1 MNISRSLLFAAA
13 ACSIL
18 LTSHNASA
26 QRRNSGSSQGDWA
39 SIVRQRLPEYGHRN
53 WIVIADSAYPAQS
66 REGIETIVANADQ
79 ITVLR
84 TVLGM
89 IKNSRHVRPTIYT
102 DKELPYVLESEAPG
116 VLQYRRSLTSELSG
130 LNAQSLEHEKII
142 GKLDETAKTFR
153 VLIVKTDLAIPYT
166 SVFIQLDCAY
176 WSDDAQKRLSAEM
189 AKGTGG
195 TPE

>member
-1 MNISRSLLFAAA
+1 MNISRSLLFAIAT
-13 ACSIL
+13 SFVL
-18 LTSHNASA
+18 LPAQNASA
-26 QRRNSGSSQGDWA
+26 QRRNSGFSQDWA
-39 SIVRQRLPEYGHRN
+39 NVVRQRLPEYGHRN

-89 IKNSRHVRPTIYT
+89 IKSSRHVRPTIYT

-142 GKLDETAKTFR
+142 SKLDETAKTFR

-176 WSDDAQKRLSAEM
+176 WSDESQKRLSEEM